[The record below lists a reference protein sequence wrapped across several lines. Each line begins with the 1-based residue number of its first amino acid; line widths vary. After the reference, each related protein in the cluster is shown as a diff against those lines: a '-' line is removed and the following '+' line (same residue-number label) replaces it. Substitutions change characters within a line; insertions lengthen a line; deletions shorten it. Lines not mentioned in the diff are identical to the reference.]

1 MTILPRADEIAH
13 VVLSGRLDTVGAED
27 ISEGFLQATALREGP
42 AIVDLSEVD
51 FLSSRGIGALL
62 ASGKRLQKAGHKL
75 VLLSPQPL
83 VESILRISRVDALM
97 PIAADLDVAIQ
108 IASGLEMRSRNASAT
123 HAPQSAPT
131 PAAAAVLQ
139 GELKLAIK
147 NELSELKDLHLACT
161 RFFDTHRIPSR
172 AAYAVSLAIDELVT
186 NVIQYAYVDD
196 ESHVIE
202 LRLATQGDQAVLQ
215 ITDDGRPFDPRTGPA
230 LDLHAAARE
239 VGGLGLHL
247 VLDMVDVLKYSRVDE
262 KNCVE
267 VRVRLSA
274 NAFPADQ

>member
-1 MTILPRADEIAH
+1 
-13 VVLSGRLDTVGAED
+13 
-27 ISEGFLQATALREGP
+27 
-42 AIVDLSEVD
+42 
-51 FLSSRGIGALL
+51 
-62 ASGKRLQKAGHKL
+62 
-75 VLLSPQPL
+75 
-83 VESILRISRVDALM
+83 
-97 PIAADLDVAIQ
+97 
-108 IASGLEMRSRNASAT
+108 
-123 HAPQSAPT
+123 
-131 PAAAAVLQ
+131 LQ